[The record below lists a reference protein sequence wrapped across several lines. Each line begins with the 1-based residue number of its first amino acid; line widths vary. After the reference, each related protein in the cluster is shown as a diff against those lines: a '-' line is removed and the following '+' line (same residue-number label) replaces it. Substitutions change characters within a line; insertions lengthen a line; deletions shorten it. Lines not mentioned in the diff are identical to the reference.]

1 MWKDAAKTT
10 IKVGLE
16 ASFFMHI
23 QVWVGTPK
31 SKNDFWDSLFL
42 LLGKW

>member
-1 MWKDAAKTT
+1 MCKDAANTT

-23 QVWVGTPK
+23 QLRVGTPK
-31 SKNDFWDSLFL
+31 SKNDFWDSLP
-42 LLGKW
+42 